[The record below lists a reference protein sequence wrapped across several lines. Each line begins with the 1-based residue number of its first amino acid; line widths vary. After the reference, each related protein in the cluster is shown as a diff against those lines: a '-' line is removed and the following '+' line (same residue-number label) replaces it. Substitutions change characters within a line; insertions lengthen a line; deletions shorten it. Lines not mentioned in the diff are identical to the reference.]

1 MQFIKQADIGQS
13 IGVTIDNSISYDSK
27 SKYRAQYSIPNDD
40 TARIYESE
48 DPIETSLNMRYQ
60 HSGGYIQEVLK
71 TRQDPDI

>member
-13 IGVTIDNSISYDSK
+13 IGVTIDNSISYDTK

-48 DPIETSLNMRYQ
+48 DPIETSLNMRNQ